1 LPRVGRTKVV
11 KPRNRTGEAI
21 AERWYEPPRLK
32 VPVDP
37 RRDHIAG
44 PVNASLTLLEYGDFQ
59 CPFCAAAVPEIKK
72 AQRELDSQ
80 MRFVFRHFPMTSV
93 HRFAAKA
100 AEMAEAAGAQGKF
113 WEMHDLL
120 FAKQDMLG
128 DDAYILDYAEALGN
142 KYALV
147 VFDECHHLPS
157 EFTRVIAEYS
167 LAPYRLGL
175 TATLERSDGKHTD
188 LQVLIGPEV
197 YRTSAAA
204 LSWRS
209 SAVIGVASTYVSI
222 PMGNRRSWS

>member
-1 LPRVGRTKVV
+1 LARASRTKAA

-21 AERWYEPPRLK
+21 KEGWYEPPRLK

-44 PVNASLTLLEYGDFQ
+44 PVNAGLTLLEYGDFQ
-59 CPFCAAAVPEIKK
+59 YTLCAAAVPEIKK

-80 MRFVFRHFPMTSV
+80 MRFVFRHFPMTTV

-128 DDAYILDYAEALGN
+128 DDAFIMRYAEALGLD
-142 KYALV
+142 AQ
-147 VFDECHHLPS
+147 
-157 EFTRVIAEYS
+157 
-167 LAPYRLGL
+167 RLGEEVSL
-175 TATLERSDGKHTD
+175 QLYQPKIHEDFMGGVRSGVNGTPTFFINGVRYDGPHSSNF
-188 LQVLIGPEV
+188 LVE
-197 YRTSAAA
+197 A
-204 LSWRS
+204 LSSDR
-209 SAVIGVASTYVSI
+209 
-222 PMGNRRSWS
+222 

>member
-1 LPRVGRTKVV
+1 LARAGRTKVV

-21 AERWYEPPRLK
+21 TERWYEPPRLK

-128 DDAYILDYAEALGN
+128 DDPYILGYAEALGLDVQRLAEEVSVQLYLPRIQEDFMGGVRSGVN
-142 KYALV
+142 GTPTFFINGVRYDGPHSSKFLVEAL
-147 VFDECHHLPS
+147 L
-157 EFTRVIAEYS
+157 
-167 LAPYRLGL
+167 
-175 TATLERSDGKHTD
+175 SD
-188 LQVLIGPEV
+188 
-197 YRTSAAA
+197 R
-204 LSWRS
+204 
-209 SAVIGVASTYVSI
+209 
-222 PMGNRRSWS
+222 